1 MGSSGDD
8 GPRAAGGPRGRAA
21 SRARPGAPSS
31 GGRRDWGGL
40 LARLFCALFAVIGAI
55 PLALGAVVRLPSVQD
70 WAARKTAALIE
81 TELGLTASYRV
92 RVVPWPL
99 GIAIDELQVE
109 SSDGGE
115 PFLRAERV
123 LIRPRLFAL
132 LDGELDIGEVR
143 VEEPYLRAVV
153 VNGHVSNL
161 ALRAPTG
168 GPPPEPKR
176 RLPLA
181 ALSVSNARLDVSVDG
196 LRVRTRGT
204 DVDLT
209 VDESTPGVAGALPP
223 QPVELSLRSGSVAVD
238 RAHPSPTGERLDED
252 RICRLQARARVSSTE
267 MFLRRLDLEG
277 AVDLD
282 PGPATRPSC
291 ELVEGDWR
299 RLDVSAAGVRVAL
312 DAEGVQ
318 RVEGRVRAR
327 LPLPAVHRFVDV
339 SPVSGAV
346 ELDASDLEYVRG
358 AKLPRLRA
366 TLSGTGLGFSS
377 KSIAERFE
385 AKLELEGDEVRAHE
399 LAVGWSGG
407 TATID
412 EVRVSPFAAGLPLAA
427 TGVTVREVAFA
438 RLFEALNGS
447 PNAHV
452 AWQLE
457 RVRFDT
463 FGGTLSPLALRGPIA
478 AETRD
483 FAVFDRPAWREDRK
497 RLVGLASARLA
508 GEFEV
513 ADAGIF
519 LNDLTITGPKSRIL
533 TNIKL
538 LFVQELGVSLKDG
551 TVLDLSDL
559 SPLADLEVAGR
570 ARIRAETTGAFTH
583 PKVRGDLT
591 LEDFVIAG
599 LPAGTLA
606 GTVAFEPV
614 RLDLT
619 DATLTHDA
627 SIAKLPH
634 LVLDFGRAPAALV
647 MSARVD
653 TRASGFDVQDFL
665 EILRLEQEPL
675 YRDLRGRARGSAD
688 TSFVYGGPEDACG
701 GGRLSV
707 STRLA
712 LEDVRALGQRFD
724 SGTVELDYLWDDRL
738 AGSQGVVVDVHAL
751 TLRRGEGTI
760 VGRTSIRHDAE
771 IQGDFTATA
780 LPLEAVDML
789 GLERRADRV
798 LPEGTVSGVAR
809 FDGTLQRLRGMFD
822 VSISPV
828 RIGPAMLPSSRIEI
842 VMVPESRPVAFEG
855 KSACDHRLV
864 KASAASPDDASGDG
878 SSEEA
883 ATFQLRKGSLFGGQA
898 TLEDMILTRGERPML
913 REGTVRLE
921 KLDLGALANLIGG
934 VAFSSDA
941 PVGTATGELR
951 LEQMPLDNPALGEAR
966 FRIDE
971 LALSRGGTSMRVGKV
986 DQELALTADSLKIP
1000 TLPLTISPRRGLE
1013 ATVVVSGR
1021 VEELSTIPRFD
1032 VHAQLTPLDLGKLT
1046 TALPFVSR
1054 AGGVVSGGLRLDGP
1068 YFLPTLSGELRLERG
1083 LVRLTGVNLPLDDV
1097 NVRVLIRNGEI
1108 EIKEATARTG
1118 GFGQLSLTAQMPLR
1132 GLDVAEVN
1140 ATLTARDVALPLA
1153 DGVKATANAALKL
1166 AYRPGVGPKATDA
1179 SAASSGGRALPQV
1192 SGTVSLS
1199 SFTYA
1204 RPIAFRLDLDQL
1216 TGKSRT
1222 VVETYDPNN
1231 DLVTF
1236 DVAVVSPRPLR
1247 VVNNL
1252 IDTSLEVSQPG
1263 LRLTG
1268 TNQRF
1273 GARGSLRLEPNSK
1286 LFIQGHDFRIRE
1298 GRIDFDNPTRVTPRL
1313 DVLAETEIRRYASSG
1328 TTSTA
1333 SATTGGADASASA
1346 GNVWRVTMH
1355 ATGDTEAPALQLSSD
1370 PPLGQDDIVL
1380 LLQLGMT
1387 RAELDRGLASSLAQ
1401 SVSLEALSALTGFDQ
1416 ALRKTVPLID
1426 DFRLGTQYS
1435 SRTGRPEPTVSIGKR
1450 ITENLRATVTTGL
1463 SDNRELRSNVEW
1475 KLKRGVILQGSYD
1488 NVNDISSSA
1497 IGNLG
1502 ADLRWR
1508 IEFE

>member
-1 MGSSGDD
+1 
-8 GPRAAGGPRGRAA
+8 
-21 SRARPGAPSS
+21 
-31 GGRRDWGGL
+31 
-40 LARLFCALFAVIGAI
+40 VIGAI
-55 PLALGAVVRLPSVQD
+55 PLALGAVVRLPSVQR
-70 WAARKTAALIE
+70 WAATKTSALIE
-81 TELGLTASYRV
+81 KELGLTASYRV

-99 GIAIDELQVE
+99 GVAIDELRVE
-109 SSDGGE
+109 SSDGGD

-123 LIRPRLFAL
+123 LIKPRLFAL
-132 LDGELDIGEVR
+132 LSGELDIGEVR
-143 VEEPYLRAVV
+143 VEEPVLRAVV
-153 VNGHVSNL
+153 VDGALANL
-161 ALRAPTG
+161 ALRKTDG

-181 ALSVSNARLDVSVDG
+181 ALALSNGRLDVSIDG
-196 LRVRTRGT
+196 LRIRTRGT
-204 DVDLT
+204 DLDLT
-209 VDESTPGVAGALPP
+209 VDESKPGIPGAMPP
-223 QPVELSLRSGSVAVD
+223 QPVELSLRSGAVAVD
-238 RAHPSPTGERLDED
+238 HLHASPTGERLDED
-252 RICRLQARARVSSTE
+252 RLCRLHARVRLSSTE
-267 MFLRRLDLEG
+267 VFLRRLDLDG

-282 PGPATRPSC
+282 PGAATRPTC
-291 ELVEGDWR
+291 ELAEGDWR
-299 RLDVSAAGVRVAL
+299 RLELSAAGVRVAL
-312 DAEGVQ
+312 DSDGVEQ
-318 RVEGRVRAR
+318 VEGRVRAR
-327 LPLPAVHRFVDV
+327 LPLPVVHRFVDV
-339 SPVSGAV
+339 SPVAGSV
-346 ELDASDLEYVRG
+346 EVDATELEYARG
-358 AKLPRLRA
+358 AKLPRLRGR
-366 TLSGTGLGFSS
+366 LSGEGLGISS
-377 KSIAERFE
+377 KSIAEHLT
-385 AKLELEGDEVRAHE
+385 AAIELEGDEVRARE
-399 LAVGWSGG
+399 LEVAWSAG

-412 EVRVSPFAAGLPLAA
+412 EVRVSPFAEGLPLAA
-427 TGVTVREVAFA
+427 TGVTVRNVAFA

-447 PNAHV
+447 PDAHV

-463 FGGTLSPLALRGPIA
+463 FGGTVKPLALRGPID

-483 FAVFDRPAWREDRK
+483 FAVYDRPAWREDRERK
-497 RLVGLASARLA
+497 VGLASARLA

-533 TNIKL
+533 TNVKL
-538 LFVQELGVSLKDG
+538 FFTQELGVTLKEG
-551 TVLDLSDL
+551 TLLDLSDL

-570 ARIRAETTGAFTH
+570 ARLRAETTGRFTH
-583 PKVRGDLT
+583 PVVRGDVS

-606 GTVAFEPV
+606 GAVAFEPLRV
-614 RLDLT
+614 DLT

-627 SIAKLPH
+627 SVAKLPH
-634 LVLDFGRAPAALV
+634 LVLDFGRAPATLV
-647 MSARVD
+647 MSTAID
-653 TRASGFDVQDFL
+653 TASTGFDVQDFL

-675 YRDLRGRARGSAD
+675 YRDLRGRARGTAEA
-688 TSFVYGGPEDACG
+688 SFVLGGPEDACG

-707 STRLA
+707 SSRLG
-712 LEDVRALGQRFD
+712 LEEVRALGQRFD
-724 SGTVELDYLWDDRL
+724 SGTVEFDYLWDDRP

-760 VGRTSIRHDAE
+760 VGRTSIRHDAQ

-780 LPLEAVDML
+780 IALDAVDML

-828 RIGPAMLPSSRIEI
+828 RIGPTMLPSSRLEV
-842 VMVPESRPVAFEG
+842 VMMPEARPVEYGG
-855 KSACDHRLV
+855 KSTCEHRLV
-864 KASAASPDDASGDG
+864 KTKTPTSEDAGVEG
-878 SSEEA
+878 TSEEA
-883 ATFQLRKGSLFGGQA
+883 ATFQLRRSSLFGGQA
-898 TLEDMILTRGERPML
+898 LLEDLVLTRGERPML
-913 REGTVRLE
+913 REGTVRLD
-921 KLDLGALANLIGG
+921 KLDLGALANLVGG

-941 PVGTATGELR
+941 PVGAATGELR
-951 LEQMPLDNPALGEAR
+951 LEQVPLDSPALGEAR
-966 FRIDE
+966 VRIDE
-971 LALSRGGTSMRVGKV
+971 VTLSRGGASVRIGKV
-986 DQELALTADSLKIP
+986 EQELALTADSLKIP
-1000 TLPLTISPRRGLE
+1000 ALPLTLSPQRGLE

-1032 VHAQLTPLDLGKLT
+1032 VHAQLAPLDLGKLT
-1046 TALPFVSR
+1046 AALPFVSR
-1054 AGGVVSGGLRLDGP
+1054 AGGVVSGGLRLEGP
-1068 YFLPTLSGELRLERG
+1068 YFLPNLSGEVRLERG

-1097 NVRVLIRNGEI
+1097 NVRVLVRNGEI
-1108 EIKEATARTG
+1108 EIKEASARTG
-1118 GFGQLSLTAQMPLR
+1118 GFGQLSLNGRMPLR
-1132 GLDVAEVN
+1132 GLEIAEVS
-1140 ATLTARDVALPLA
+1140 ATLSARDVALPLA
-1153 DGVKATANAALKL
+1153 DGVKATANATLKL
-1166 AYRPGVGPKATDA
+1166 AYQPGVGPKTPGSSDA
-1179 SAASSGGRALPQV
+1179 SLEGRALPQV

-1216 TGKSRT
+1216 TGRSRT
-1222 VVETYDPNN
+1222 VVETYDPKNN
-1231 DLVTF
+1231 LVNF

-1252 IDTSLEVSQPG
+1252 LDTSLEVSQPG

-1286 LFIQGHDFRIRE
+1286 LFIQGHDFRVRE

-1313 DVLAETEIRRYASSG
+1313 DVLAETEIRRYASST
-1328 TTSTA
+1328 TTSAA

-1355 ATGDTEAPALQLSSD
+1355 ATGDTDAPALQLSSD

-1435 SRTGRPEPTVSIGKR
+1435 SRTGRPEPTVSVGKR

-1488 NVNDISSSA
+1488 NVNDLSSSA